1 MQNLTALLNRLQQ
14 LITQLQQQYE
24 PVKRQILYAKFD
36 PAVFSENFQPLEF
49 YLNEIRHCVE
59 QISRLTS
66 EDVEQTA
73 FLSEKLSAQ
82 YNALTDALSFIEKPQ
97 AKSAVN
103 FKQVFNEREKRR
115 RQLEQL
121 PPRERLVKYYEA
133 LQALNEKLN
142 EQKDLQKQ
150 SPSETEKMRI
160 QQQID
165 ITRRRRQRCLDA
177 IEVLEEYLAFKQNQS
192 KE

>member
-1 MQNLTALLNRLQQ
+1 MQNLTALLSRLQQ

-36 PAVFSENFQPLEF
+36 PAVFSENFQPVEF

-97 AKSAVN
+97 GKSAVN

-150 SPSETEKMRI
+150 SQSETEKMRI

>member
-1 MQNLTALLNRLQQ
+1 MQNLTALLSRLQQ

-36 PAVFSENFQPLEF
+36 PAVFSENFQPVEF
-49 YLNEIRHCVE
+49 YLNEIRHCAE
-59 QISRLTS
+59 QISRLTP

-73 FLSEKLSAQ
+73 FLSAKLSAQ

-97 AKSAVN
+97 TKSAVN
-103 FKQVFNEREKRR
+103 FKQVFNEREKQR

-142 EQKDLQKQ
+142 GQKDLQKQ
-150 SPSETEKMRI
+150 SQSESEKMRI

-177 IEVLEEYLAFKQNQS
+177 IEVLEEYLAFEQNQS

>member
-1 MQNLTALLNRLQQ
+1 MQNLTALLSRLHQ

-24 PVKRQILYAKFD
+24 PVKREILYAKFD
-36 PAVFSENFQPLEF
+36 PAVFSENFQPVEF
-49 YLNEIRHCVE
+49 YLNEIRHCAE
-59 QISRLTS
+59 QISRLTP

-103 FKQVFNEREKRR
+103 FKQVFNEREKQR

-121 PPRERLVKYYEA
+121 PPRERLIKYYEA

-142 EQKDLQKQ
+142 GQKDLQKQ
-150 SPSETEKMRI
+150 SQSETEKIRI